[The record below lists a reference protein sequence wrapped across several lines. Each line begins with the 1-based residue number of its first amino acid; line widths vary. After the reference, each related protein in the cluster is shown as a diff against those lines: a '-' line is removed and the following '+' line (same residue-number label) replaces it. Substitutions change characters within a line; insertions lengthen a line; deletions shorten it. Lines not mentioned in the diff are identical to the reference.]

1 MLKNIL
7 GVSALAFFSNF
18 ALADGNKF
26 DGPYAGIHIGYDTS
40 YANGVDYLSEAP
52 TVWSFSNS
60 SLGSTVF
67 GGFVGFNKVLTNNVL
82 VGIEADYEFQ
92 NADKVSSEFEDGVPR
107 SDYSVKSKASDAA
120 SIRAKLGYVFN
131 EDRTLVYL
139 TAGYA
144 LEKLENTYID
154 ASEDVVATN
163 TSSNWYKGW
172 TVGAGGEHF
181 VYDNLAIKAEFRYT
195 DGGNEVDTIPM
206 YDSSTYQVNFEPKKS
221 VRVGVAY
228 HF

>member
-1 MLKNIL
+1 MKKNIL
-7 GVSALAFFSNF
+7 VVSVLAFFSNF
-18 ALADGNKF
+18 ALAEANKF

-52 TVWSFSNS
+52 TGWLFSNS

-195 DGGNEVDTIPM
+195 DDDNQVDSV
-206 YDSSTYQVNFEPKKS
+206 YSSTYKVNFQPNKS
-221 VRVGVAY
+221 VRIGVAY

>member
-1 MLKNIL
+1 MKKNIL
-7 GVSALAFFSNF
+7 VVSVLAFFSNF

-40 YANGVDYLSEAP
+40 YANGTEYDVDGDSTGYTS
-52 TVWSFSNS
+52 SNY

-82 VGIEADYEFQ
+82 IGMEADYEFQ
-92 NADKVSSEFEDGVPR
+92 NADKTSSDR
-107 SDYSVKSKASDAA
+107 TKYTKNKAGDAA
-120 SIRAKLGYVFN
+120 SIRGKLGYVFN
-131 EDRTLVYL
+131 ENRTLAYL

-144 LEKLENTYID
+144 FKKLTNTYT
-154 ASEDVVATN
+154 EDDLTS

-181 VYDNLAIKAEFRYT
+181 VYDNLALKAEFRYT
-195 DGGNEVDTIPM
+195 DDDNQVDSVPI
-206 YDSSTYQVNFEPKKS
+206 YESTYKVNFQPNKS
-221 VRVGVAY
+221 VRLGVAY

>member
-7 GVSALAFFSNF
+7 GISALAFFSNF

-40 YANGVDYLSEAP
+40 YANGTEYFEGESTGVTS
-52 TVWSFSNS
+52 SNS

-67 GGFVGFNKVLTNNVL
+67 GGFIGFNKVLTNNVL
-82 VGIEADYEFQ
+82 VGIETDYEFQ
-92 NADKVSSEFEDGVPR
+92 NADKTSSDKFNGVSDGTE
-107 SDYSVKSKASDAA
+107 YTKNKAGDAA
-120 SIRAKLGYVFN
+120 SIRGKLGYVFN
-131 EDRTLVYL
+131 ENRTLAYL

-144 LEKLENTYID
+144 FKKLTNTYID
-154 ASEDVVATN
+154 TEEDLTS

-181 VYDNLAIKAEFRYT
+181 VYDNLALKAEFRYT
-195 DGGNEVDTIPM
+195 DDDNQVDSVPI
-206 YDSSTYQVNFEPKKS
+206 YDSVYKVNFQPNKS
-221 VRVGVAY
+221 VRIGVAY

>member
-1 MLKNIL
+1 MKKISYV
-7 GVSALAFFSNF
+7 VSVLAFFSNF
-18 ALADGNKF
+18 ALADDNKF

-40 YANGVDYLSEAP
+40 YANGTGYDVDGATGYTS
-52 TVWSFSNS
+52 SNY

-92 NADKVSSEFEDGVPR
+92 NADKTSIELFDGVP
-107 SDYSVKSKASDAA
+107 DDENFKVKNKAGDAA
-120 SIRAKLGYVFN
+120 SIRGKLGYVFN
-131 EDRTLVYL
+131 ENRTLAYL

-144 LEKLENTYID
+144 FKKLTNTYID
-154 ASEDVVATN
+154 TEEDLTS

-181 VYDNLAIKAEFRYT
+181 VYDNLALKAEFRYT
-195 DGGNEVDTIPM
+195 DDDNQVDSVPI
-206 YDSSTYQVNFEPKKS
+206 YDSVYKVNFQPNKS
-221 VRVGVAY
+221 VRIGVAY

>member
-1 MLKNIL
+1 MKKNIL
-7 GVSALAFFSNF
+7 VVSVLAFFSNF
-18 ALADGNKF
+18 ALADDNKF

-52 TVWSFSNS
+52 TGWSFSNS

-92 NADKVSSEFEDGVPR
+92 NADKVSSELKDGVPR
-107 SDYSVKSKASDAA
+107 SDYSVKSKAGDAA

-131 EDRTLVYL
+131 ENRTLAYL

-144 LEKLENTYID
+144 FKKL
-154 ASEDVVATN
+154 TN
-163 TSSNWYKGW
+163 TNIDTEEDLTSSSSNWYKGW

-181 VYDNLAIKAEFRYT
+181 VYDNLALKAEFRYT
-195 DGGNEVDTIPM
+195 DDDTQVDSVPI
-206 YDSSTYQVNFEPKKS
+206 YDSVYKVNFQPNKS
-221 VRVGVAY
+221 VRIGVAY

>member
-1 MLKNIL
+1 MLKTIL
-7 GVSALAFFSNF
+7 VVSVLAFFSNF

-40 YANGVDYLSEAP
+40 YANGTQYNVDGDSTGYTS
-52 TVWSFSNS
+52 SNY

-92 NADKVSSEFEDGVPR
+92 DADKTSSELDGGEP
-107 SDYSVKSKASDAA
+107 DDNFSVKSKAGDAA
-120 SIRAKLGYVFN
+120 SFRAKLGYVFN
-131 EDRTLVYL
+131 ENRTLAYL

-144 LEKLENTYID
+144 IEKLKNTYID
-154 ASEDVVATN
+154 TVEEPTLTS

-195 DGGNEVDTIPM
+195 DDDNQVDSV
-206 YDSSTYQVNFEPKKS
+206 YSSTYKVNFQPNKS
-221 VRVGVAY
+221 VRIGVAY